1 MGICRIAY
9 KRGLVMVALLA
20 RMMDVESL
28 SADLKRSAYGKLCG
42 GVGIFLNILLF
53 LGKFIAGVISNSIAI
68 TADAFN
74 NLSDAGSSLVTL
86 IGFKLAEQ
94 KPDSDHPFGHGR
106 IEYLSGLVVSA
117 VILMMGVELVK
128 DSIDKILHP
137 SPVEISV
144 VVFAI
149 LVASIL
155 GKCYMAYYNF
165 LYGKRFDSGTLKAT
179 ATDSLSDCISTTVVL
194 IATIVGH
201 FTDVQIDGYCGIA
214 VGVLIFIAGIN
225 AARETLSPLLG
236 EAPDPEFVEKIE
248 ETVLKFD
255 KEIVI
260 GIHDLIV
267 HDYGPGRRVISLHA
281 EVPAEGDI
289 LVMHDVIDNLE
300 MKLRHDLGCLT
311 TIHMDPVVTT
321 DERVTEL
328 KEKCIEILNGIGE
341 SLSLHDFRVV
351 FGETHT
357 NIIFDV
363 VVPFEFYLS
372 DDETRKLIQE
382 RVWQRLGKKYFVV
395 ITIDKPAVKV

>member
-1 MGICRIAY
+1 MIG
-9 KRGLVMVALLA
+9 LLA
-20 RMMDVESL
+20 KMMGVEEY
-28 SADLKRSAYGKLCG
+28 SANQKRSAYGKICG

-53 LGKFIAGVISNSIAI
+53 VGKFAAGMISNSIAI

-106 IEYLSGLVVSA
+106 IEYLAGLVVSA
-117 VILMMGVELVK
+117 VILMMGFELVK

-137 SPVEISV
+137 SPVAFSIIV
-144 VVFAI
+144 LII
-149 LVASIL
+149 LIASIL
-155 GKCYMAYYNF
+155 LKFYMAYYNF
-165 LYGKRFDSGTLKAT
+165 TYGKRFESSTLRAT
-179 ATDSLSDCISTTVVL
+179 ATDSLSDCVSTSVVL
-194 IATIVGH
+194 LATVIGH
-201 FTDVQIDGYCGIA
+201 FTDVQIDGFCGIA
-214 VGVLIFIAGIN
+214 VGILIFVAGIN

-236 EAPDPEFVEKIE
+236 EAPDPEFVQQIE
-248 ETVLKFD
+248 DIVLSYD
-255 KEIVI
+255 TENII

-267 HDYGPGRRVISLHA
+267 HDYGPGRRIISLHA

-300 MKLRHDLGCLT
+300 MKFRHELGCLT

-321 DERVTEL
+321 DDRVTEL
-328 KEKCIEILNGIGE
+328 KELCVNIVKGIGD

-357 NIIFDV
+357 NMIFDV

-372 DDETRKLIQE
+372 DDETKKMIQGK
-382 RVWQRLGKKYFVV
+382 VWEKLGKNYFVV